1 MVALT
6 TKTLTKALMIQ
17 SQVNSPIKFIL
28 QYVSLPMSERLIRFL
43 GSIKFAVPLLSGI
56 IGILI
61 WATFY
66 ESQVGSTTVQQTVY
80 KSPWFGGL
88 MFLLALNLGIS
99 ALSRYPWRGARKIGF
114 ALTHLGLIV
123 IIAGSA
129 AVIHLGV
136 EGMLLL
142 RTDSPANS
150 QIRVEGERLEVMNI
164 DGSLQ
169 QQDLFIK
176 SYSSVFP
183 QYVGDLSIVNYS
195 DNTIKTISFTD
206 EATVNNPAVKLSL
219 SSQRMGQTL
228 ERWLGAAPVAYSKV
242 PVGPAELE
250 IIAVE
255 DDNQLQKLLSP
266 PLEDNS
272 NPWGTVEVATANHR
286 ININVADTFSTHK
299 KSYQI
304 PQENLTVEVV
314 NFWPDFRLNQD
325 NQPTTASQQLNNPV
339 VQLQT
344 ITPQGTERWFV
355 FAKGNFPPVR
365 TVISGES
372 ISGIDISYQVP
383 PQTAEDYFHVLATPS
398 GKLYYTAH
406 SSKGFK
412 SGELKIGEA
421 VSPGWADFQITLEEW
436 IPHGQIQ
443 RQIVPVSNS
452 FENNIEGVPAL
463 FVQTSTG
470 TKAALPWGEP
480 TTIHDTN
487 GDIFAAF
494 SPKILQ
500 LPFAVAL
507 EDFIVERNEGSE
519 SVAMWTSQIQILDPE
534 TGEVSQRNVWMN
546 HPTWYRGWKLAQAS
560 WNPGDLKQSTLQVKR
575 EPAWVTALT
584 WTGSALVVG
593 GIGVMFYGPGI
604 AKRFRVS
611 KAKTASVEPRPE
623 IIELE
628 NSPPEKVS
636 VS

>member
-1 MVALT
+1 
-6 TKTLTKALMIQ
+6 
-17 SQVNSPIKFIL
+17 
-28 QYVSLPMSERLIRFL
+28 MSERLIRFL

-142 RTDSPANS
+142 GTDSPPNS
-150 QIRVEGERLEVMNI
+150 QVRVEGERLEVMNAE
-164 DGSLQ
+164 GSLQ
-169 QQDLFIK
+169 QQDLFVREDG
-176 SYSSVFP
+176 SVYP
-183 QYVGDLSIVNYS
+183 QSVGNLSILNYS
-195 DNTIKTISFTD
+195 ENTIKTVSFTD
-206 EATVNNPAVKLSL
+206 DATVNNPAVKLRL
-219 SSQRMGQTL
+219 TSQGMGQTL
-228 ERWLGAAPVAYSKV
+228 ERWLGVAPVAYSKV

-250 IIAVE
+250 IMTVE
-255 DDNQLQKLLSP
+255 DKTQLQQLLSP
-266 PLEDNS
+266 PVENNS
-272 NPWGTVEVATANHR
+272 NRWGTVEVMTANET
-286 ININVADTFSTHK
+286 INIDVADTLSSSQ
-299 KSYQI
+299 KSLQAS
-304 PQENLTVEVV
+304 QNLTVEVV
-314 NFWPDFRLNQD
+314 NFWPDFRLNRD

-339 VQLQT
+339 VQLQI

-355 FAKGNFPPVR
+355 FAKGDFTPIR

-372 ISGIDISYQVP
+372 ISGIDISYQVA
-383 PQTAEDYFHVLATPS
+383 PQTAEDYFHVLATPTS
-398 GKLYYTAH
+398 ELFYTAH
-406 SSKGFK
+406 SSKGFR
-412 SGELKIGEA
+412 SGELKLAEA
-421 VSPGWADFQITLEEW
+421 VSPGWADFQITLEKW

-452 FENNIEGVPAL
+452 FGNNTEGVPAL

-470 TKAALPWGEP
+470 IEAALPWGEP

-519 SVAMWTSQIQILDPE
+519 SVAMWTSQIQILDPK
-534 TGEVSQRNVWMN
+534 TGEVSQRKVWMN

-560 WNPGDLKQSTLQVKR
+560 WNPGDLNQSTLQVKR

-584 WTGSALVVG
+584 WTGSALVIG
-593 GIGVMFYGPGI
+593 GIGVMFYGPGLV
-604 AKRFRVS
+604 KRFRS
-611 KAKTASVEPRPE
+611 SIPKTASVELPSE

-628 NSPPEKVS
+628 NSTPEKVS

>member
-1 MVALT
+1 
-6 TKTLTKALMIQ
+6 
-17 SQVNSPIKFIL
+17 
-28 QYVSLPMSERLIRFL
+28 MSERIIRFL

-56 IGILI
+56 VGILI

-66 ESQVGSTTVQQTVY
+66 ESQVGSNTVQQTVY

-99 ALSRYPWRGARKIGF
+99 ALSRYPWRGTRKIGF

-142 RTDSPANS
+142 RIDNPPNR
-150 QIRVEGERLEVMNI
+150 QIRVEGELLDVMNAE
-164 DGSLQ
+164 GSVQ
-169 QQDLFIK
+169 HQDLFIK
-176 SYSSVFP
+176 SDGSVYP
-183 QYVGDLSIVNYS
+183 QSIGNLSIVGYS
-195 DNTIKTISFTD
+195 ENTIKTVSFTD

-219 SSQRMGQTL
+219 TSQRMGQTL
-228 ERWLGAAPVAYSKV
+228 ERWLGVAPVAYAKV

-250 IIAVE
+250 IISVE
-255 DDNQLQKLLSP
+255 DNKQLQKLLTP
-266 PLEDNS
+266 PIEKNS
-272 NPWGTVEVATANHR
+272 HRWGTIKVTTANKT
-286 ININVADTFSTHK
+286 INLDVADTLSANT
-299 KSYQI
+299 KSHNISQD
-304 PQENLTVEVV
+304 NLTVELV
-314 NFWPDFRLNQD
+314 NFWPDFRLDRD
-325 NQPTTASQQLNNPV
+325 NQPTTASQQFNNPV
-339 VQLQT
+339 VQLQAT
-344 ITPQGTERWFV
+344 TPNATERWFV
-355 FAKGNFPPVR
+355 FSKGDFPPIR
-365 TVISGES
+365 TVVSGES

-383 PQTAEDYFHVLATPS
+383 PQTAEDYFHVLVTPDNQ
-398 GKLYYTAH
+398 LFYTAH

-412 SGELKIGEA
+412 SGELNQGEA

-436 IPHGQIQ
+436 IPHGKIK
-443 RQIVPVSNS
+443 RQIIPVSKS
-452 FENNIEGVPAL
+452 LGNNIEGIPAL
-463 FVQTSTG
+463 FVQTENG

-480 TTIHDTN
+480 TTINDIN

-507 EDFIVERNEGSE
+507 DDFIVERNEGSE
-519 SVAMWTSQIQILDPE
+519 SVAMWTSQIQILDPQ

-604 AKRFRVS
+604 AKRFRISNAKNLSEPQATSTPPVS
-611 KAKTASVEPRPE
+611 NIGGVLTQ
-623 IIELE
+623 
-628 NSPPEKVS
+628 SPPELGDLGGTS
-636 VS
+636 S

>member
-1 MVALT
+1 
-6 TKTLTKALMIQ
+6 
-17 SQVNSPIKFIL
+17 
-28 QYVSLPMSERLIRFL
+28 MSERIIRFL

-66 ESQVGSTTVQQTVY
+66 ESQVGSSTVQQTVY

-99 ALSRYPWRGARKIGF
+99 ALSRYPWRGARKVGF

-142 RTDSPANS
+142 RIDNPPNS
-150 QIRVEGERLEVMNI
+150 QIRVEGELLDVMNA

-169 QQDLFIK
+169 HQDLFIK
-176 SYSSVFP
+176 SDGSVYP
-183 QYVGDLSIVNYS
+183 QSVGNLSIVGYS
-195 DNTIKTISFTD
+195 ENTIKTVSFTD
-206 EATVNNPAVKLSL
+206 EASVNNPAVKLRL
-219 SSQRMGQTL
+219 NSQRMGQTL
-228 ERWLGAAPVAYSKV
+228 ERWLGVAPVAYAKV

-255 DDNQLQKLLSP
+255 DNNQLQKLLTP
-266 PLEDNS
+266 PIENNS
-272 NPWGTVEVATANHR
+272 HPWGTVEVKTANKT
-286 ININVADTFSTHK
+286 INIDVAKTFASNK
-299 KSYQI
+299 KSRKI
-304 PQENLTVEVV
+304 PQDNLTVEVV
-314 NFWPDFRLNQD
+314 NFWPDFILNRD
-325 NQPTTASQQLNNPV
+325 NQPTTASQQFNNPV
-339 VQLQT
+339 VQLQAT
-344 ITPQGTERWFV
+344 TPTTTERWFV
-355 FAKGNFPPVR
+355 FAKGYFPPIR

-372 ISGIDISYQVP
+372 IAGIDISYQVL
-383 PQTAEDYFHVLATPS
+383 PQTAEDYFHVLATPDNQ
-398 GKLYYTAH
+398 LFYTAH

-412 SGELKIGEA
+412 SGELKLGEA
-421 VSPGWADFQITLEEW
+421 VSPGWADFQITLDEW
-436 IPHGQIQ
+436 IPHGKIQ
-443 RQIVPVSNS
+443 RQIVPVSNTVG
-452 FENNIEGVPAL
+452 NNIEGVPAL
-463 FVQTSTG
+463 FVQTENG
-470 TKAALPWGEP
+470 TEAALPWAEP
-480 TTIHDTN
+480 TTIDDTN
-487 GDIFAAF
+487 GDIFAVF

-519 SVAMWTSQIQILDPE
+519 SVAMWTSQIEILDPE
-534 TGEVSQRNVWMN
+534 TGEISQRNVWMN

-560 WNPGDLKQSTLQVKR
+560 WNPGDLNQSTLQVKR

-584 WTGSALVVG
+584 WTGSALVIG

-604 AKRFRVS
+604 AKQFRSS
-611 KAKTASVEPRPE
+611 KAKTASVEPHPE
-623 IIELE
+623 VIEVE
-628 NSPPEKVS
+628 DSTPEKVS